1 MHNPYLATPLS
12 IASYRMA
19 TSPSDQNKGNVLA
32 WLDQLQSSV
41 RDSGAQFD
49 RNEIR
54 EAKQED
60 SDKESEGQGE
70 SIDEDDA
77 CNDDGIAEEKNAS
90 SLPDSHVPLGLIAKL
105 SLSNSKKSKKKNKDK
120 GGRNGKTIS
129 EEDLNDDNVGIANET
144 YFMPGAFLESLTASI
159 N

>member
-1 MHNPYLATPLS
+1 
-12 IASYRMA
+12 MA

-54 EAKQED
+54 EAKQDD
-60 SDKESEGQGE
+60 SDKESELHGG
-70 SIDEDDA
+70 SVDEDDV

-105 SLSNSKKSKKKNKDK
+105 SLSNSKKSKKKDK

-144 YFMPGAFLESLTASI
+144 YFMPGAFSQRVHDCSQLTCLGHRPCYRS
-159 N
+159 